1 MVIPIHIPFPQINFN
16 IHFSCMRFILSGF
29 IFSPTLTLGFVFYV
43 SRPPF
48 CLFAV
53 CLFVGFSLFI
63 YNWNLKAVVNADD
76 AAFCCCCR
84 RCFPDYF
91 YSYIYVAYL
100 DYIYECSYIY
110 FLDLFWSWSSSL
122 FVCLF
127 VLLIWCPVTLTL
139 SLSVSFPH
147 LKLFPL
153 SFPRFPFPFPF
164 PSRYFPLFIVMW
176 FKWPRFTYCNLIWV
190 EEGCVC

>member
-29 IFSPTLTLGFVFYV
+29 IFSPTLMLGFVFYV

-84 RCFPDYF
+84 RCFSRLF
-91 YSYIYVAYL
+91 LFIHICGISGLYIWMFIHIFFGL
-100 DYIYECSYIY
+100 ILELK
-110 FLDLFWSWSSSL
+110 FQ

-127 VLLIWCPVTLTL
+127 VCFAYLMSSYANAFTFRL
-139 SLSVSFPH
+139 SSPFKAYSFILPSISISVSVSIP
-147 LKLFPL
+147 LFP
-153 SFPRFPFPFPF
+153 PFY
-164 PSRYFPLFIVMW
+164 RYVI
-176 FKWPRFTYCNLIWV
+176 
-190 EEGCVC
+190 